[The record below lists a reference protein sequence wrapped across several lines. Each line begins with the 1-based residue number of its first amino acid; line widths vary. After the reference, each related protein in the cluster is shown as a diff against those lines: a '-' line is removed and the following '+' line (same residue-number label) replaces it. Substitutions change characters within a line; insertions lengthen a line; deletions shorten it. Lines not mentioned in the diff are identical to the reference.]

1 LIAQND
7 ESKKAYFEEMEEV
20 LLRLEDVLNKYS
32 EGRDFFGGE
41 KIGFLDI
48 GFGCYLGWLRVTE
61 KMIGKKVLDETKTPA
76 LVKWA
81 EAFAAHPAVKGN
93 LPETDKLLEF
103 AKGLVQ
109 RMVAAAP
116 PK

>member
-1 LIAQND
+1 LIAKDD
-7 ESKKAYFEEMEEV
+7 ESKKAYFEQMEEV
-20 LLRLEDVLNKYS
+20 IEKLEDVINKYS
-32 EGRDFFGGE
+32 EGKVFFGGE

-48 GFGCYLGWLRVTE
+48 AFGCYLSWLRVTE
-61 KMIGKKVLDETKTPA
+61 KMTGKKVLDETKTPA

-81 EAFAAHPAVKGN
+81 EAFAAHPAVKGV

-103 AKGLVQ
+103 ARGFVQ
-109 RMVAAAP
+109 RMVATT